1 MEDFWKA
8 ALKVGGPVA
17 IVGFLI
23 WNIFNYLFKHNIIDS
38 FATEQKFTLVIVIIT
53 SLMICLLAA
62 IIKFNQSSSKPQ
74 GFNQNK
80 ATFKKTTISGDV
92 VLGDKT
98 VNPKDS
104 NE

>member
-23 WNIFNYLFKHNIIDS
+23 WTILNYLFKQNIIDI
-38 FATEQKFTLVIVIIT
+38 FETEQKFTLVIMIIT
-53 SLMICLLAA
+53 GLMICMLAA
-62 IIKFNQSSSKPQ
+62 IVKFKHPNGTPQ
-74 GFNQNK
+74 GPNQNK

-98 VNPKDS
+98 INQKDS